1 MLHNPHTIIKE
12 DFVNV
17 SIGRVGGRSDRGG
30 NYVNT
35 VPTCK
40 TLQKKNP

>member
-1 MLHNPHTIIKE
+1 MLYNLYIIIKE

-30 NYVNT
+30 NYVNI
-35 VPTCK
+35 VFICK
-40 TLQKKNP
+40 IF